1 MSDFSD
7 TCPYSHWSENVLV
20 TGCSQGLGKALLEE
34 VLASNKRAVATLRKP
49 ETLAAFSKKYS
60 TSQLLVIPL
69 DVADHAQIIQAFE
82 ATKSHFGRLDVV
94 VNNAGYGIQGE
105 IENTSEDEARKMME
119 VLFWGPVHVTQE
131 VCFALVA
138 WRRL

>member
-1 MSDFSD
+1 MTFQSVSKSRVWFI
-7 TCPYSHWSENVLV
+7 